1 MNYSIFYFFL
11 LQDHLVCYL
20 AGSLALGAYNGL
32 PQEHMTMGRKL
43 AKTCYEM
50 YAQMET
56 KLSPEI
62 AYFNMM
68 PGVKQDINV
77 KVRTIL
83 YLGIGTETLWYQILV
98 LNGKKYHIK

>member
-1 MNYSIFYFFL
+1 
-11 LQDHLVCYL
+11 
-20 AGSLALGAYNGL
+20 
-32 PQEHMTMGRKL
+32 MTMGRKL

-83 YLGIGTETLWYQILV
+83 YLGIGTETRYDTKYWYPMGQSIISNKFSIISYLV
-98 LNGKKYHIK
+98 RFKMYI